1 MSVSYNAGYT
11 SYPQGYT
18 DSSSI
23 IVLSEEEMEQFKDVS
38 KFSLDELESKLSIL
52 ESRHRRA
59 STKEQP
65 KESTVTPSVTFN
77 LDSEGQ
83 ADIPDFVKA
92 LNAMKQKMN

>member
-1 MSVSYNAGYT
+1 
-11 SYPQGYT
+11 
-18 DSSSI
+18 
-23 IVLSEEEMEQFKDVS
+23 MEQFKDVS